1 MLFRIFIGEGL
12 ITVVTSVVA
21 FFFIA
26 PWPQDAKWLTA
37 EEKDLV
43 FRRNEEGVRAAKM
56 NRMSLRIFGRVAR
69 DWKIWCG

>member
-12 ITVVTSVVA
+12 ITIVVSVVA
-21 FFFIA
+21 FFYIA

-37 EEKDLV
+37 EEKNLI

-56 NRMSLRIFGRVAR
+56 NRMSLRVFGRVAR